1 MGKSIPPCF
10 DSSKYD
16 AHIVCYK
23 KFTIS
28 SNIAK
33 RKSEGEGKPT
43 LNNTKRMQRSGEGAK
58 QLFPIECRISIDS
71 GSIRIKYKKLF
82 SRLSTLQT
90 SADAIVR
97 FNNIKEDGE
106 CWKFFPMVNC

>member
-43 LNNTKRMQRSGEGAK
+43 LNNTKRMQRSGGRCK
-58 QLFPIECRISIDS
+58 TIISDRVQDFYI
-71 GSIRIKYKKLF
+71 
-82 SRLSTLQT
+82 
-90 SADAIVR
+90 
-97 FNNIKEDGE
+97 
-106 CWKFFPMVNC
+106 

>member
-58 QLFPIECRISIDS
+58 QLFPIECRISIYS
-71 GSIRIKYKKLF
+71 GS
-82 SRLSTLQT
+82 
-90 SADAIVR
+90 IVR

-106 CWKFFPMVNC
+106 CWKFFPMINC